1 MDKKCSQACF
11 IVRIPL
17 PPISNFPPNHHTT
30 WDKMAT
36 PKPNFITASNDGKF
50 GDREFIVS
58 CKGRPF
64 VILTA
69 PQFPVPAFTMVDY
82 NLIRGLNLR
91 MTDMQ
96 CSKFFYG
103 GQKLRI
109 LGKVSTTVQC
119 IMEGAPAGTLHLKAH
134 VVQDLY
140 KLFDV
145 HSVAGTKLSHKLLGP
160 PAKLVPDTEESTEP
174 TDEGAQEAKKKKR
187 KQQNKRASKVKATKS
202 SKSDSLSESE
212 SSSDDRPTPPPSTS
226 QGRWTR
232 HYSYDGW
239 HPVHGYGRPDILRL

>member
-1 MDKKCSQACF
+1 M
-11 IVRIPL
+11 
-17 PPISNFPPNHHTT
+17 
-30 WDKMAT
+30 
-36 PKPNFITASNDGKF
+36 
-50 GDREFIVS
+50 S

-82 NLIRGLNLR
+82 NLIRDLNLR

-212 SSSDDRPTPPPSTS
+212 SSSDDIPTPPPSTS